1 MHALH
6 NQSRRLLAI
15 HSLCGAARIAFIL
28 SAGVWMLFYYCKFRP
43 LVFGASVIIP
53 FATIFMPIESENS
66 ITFVSVTARRYCV
79 VVLDSKWTVRPFIER
94 PTNFL
99 LPDKQKSGGV
109 VQLIIVLFY
118 FLFSAVSYKYEKWI
132 LVLCPHG
139 INERERMFFFLFFF
153 YDHWSLFISHHR

>member
-53 FATIFMPIESENS
+53 VATIFMPIESENS

-79 VVLDSKWTVRPFIER
+79 VVLAARR
-94 PTNFL
+94 L
-99 LPDKQKSGGV
+99 LS
-109 VQLIIVLFY
+109 I
-118 FLFSAVSYKYEKWI
+118 A
-132 LVLCPHG
+132 
-139 INERERMFFFLFFF
+139 NERSVRLSSGQQISCFPINKKAVASYSWLLFC
-153 YDHWSLFISHHR
+153 FISFSLPSVTSMKNEFWFCAHME